1 MGCGGEEINEEN
13 RKEEEINN
21 YNQILEKSELIFTS
35 NNYNLTNINNGED
48 EFINVNKMLITF
60 TTTENQKNNKE
71 TNMSTID
78 LGFCEKLLRNFYNLT
93 NNQTIYIKKIDVIQ
107 DGMKAKKIQYNVY
120 RET

>member
-71 TNMSTID
+71 NI
-78 LGFCEKLLRNFYNLT
+78 
-93 NNQTIYIKKIDVIQ
+93 I
-107 DGMKAKKIQYNVY
+107 
-120 RET
+120 